1 MEFLQILIL
10 AVVQGLTEF
19 LPVSSSAHLVLVPWL
34 TDWQDQGLAFD
45 VAVHFGT
52 LIAVVVYFRQEVKN
66 VTVACIGSVTGAG
79 MSTDARLGWMIAV
92 ATLPAI
98 FTGLFLS
105 GGVETYARSPKV
117 IAFTTIIFGALL
129 LLADRLGKQTRN
141 EQSLSF
147 TDALIIGVAQ
157 AIALIPGTS
166 RSGITITAALAL
178 GLSRQAAARFSFLMS
193 IPTITCAL
201 LYLLLKMYKNSV
213 PIEWLSMLLGAVLAA
228 ISAYFCIHF
237 FIRLLERLGMLPFVI
252 YRFLLGGILLFLV
265 Y

>member
-1 MEFLQILIL
+1 MDFLQIFIL

-34 TDWQDQGLAFD
+34 TNWQDQGLAFD

-52 LIAVVVYFRQEVKN
+52 LMAVVFYFRREVKN
-66 VTVACIGSVTGAG
+66 LTLACLGSLTGSG
-79 MSTDARLGWMIAV
+79 MSTDARLGWMIVV
-92 ATLPAI
+92 ATLPAVCA
-98 FTGLFLS
+98 GLFLS
-105 GGVETYARSPKV
+105 DAIETYARSPKV
-117 IAFTTIIFGALL
+117 IAFTTIFFGALL
-129 LLADRLGKQTRN
+129 LIADRVGKQTRN
-141 EQSLSF
+141 ENSLSF
-147 TDALIIGVAQ
+147 LDAVIIGVAQ

-193 IPTITCAL
+193 IPIITAAL
-201 LYLLLKMYKNSV
+201 LFLLLSMYKNNV
-213 PIEWLSMLLGAVLAA
+213 PIEWLPMLVGAVLAA

-252 YRFLLGGILLFLV
+252 YRFLLGGILLLMV